1 MVPKE
6 FLKSLLLSLKKLR
19 SPSLT
24 LEEFAELVEKEF
36 FREFKK
42 EIKVVTINV
51 GIVLI
56 AEDGAT
62 IPALSYLFD
71 DYYWVVRFNNK
82 AVERCSHH
90 YADENF
96 KGLYYQAK
104 LKDCQRIE
112 YADGKEVLY
121 QNNKKGIVFYNLI

>member
-6 FLKSLLLSLKKLR
+6 FFKSLLLSLKKLR
-19 SPSLT
+19 SQSLT

-42 EIKVVTINV
+42 EVKVVTVNV

-56 AEDGAT
+56 AEDGIT
-62 IPALSYLFD
+62 TPALHYLFD
-71 DYYWVVRFNNK
+71 DYHWVVRFNNK
-82 AVERCSHH
+82 AVERCSYH
-90 YADENF
+90 YGDEHF

-104 LKDCQRIE
+104 LKDGQRIE
-112 YADGKEVLY
+112 YGDGKEVLY
-121 QNNKKGIVFYNLI
+121 QNNKKGIVFYDLC